1 MSDSL
6 YVIIITVTPKRTA
19 FVPLPY
25 QRQWI
30 ERMTGMKP
38 SERLCLYANRWSG
51 KRYAYEAMRRIREMQ
66 QNDRVERLPTRE
78 GGSK

>member
-1 MSDSL
+1 MTEPTTPAAPSG
-6 YVIIITVTPKRTA
+6 TVGA
-19 FVPLPY
+19 VVLLPY

-38 SERLCLYANRWSG
+38 GERLCLYANRWSG

-66 QNDRVERLPTRE
+66 QNAVRE
-78 GGSK
+78 ARTARAGKDA